1 MVTEHI
7 DHYIIETVVGT
18 GGMAKVYKAF
28 DQKIKRYVAVKMLG
42 EHYTNQDYLY
52 ERFEQEATLI
62 AKLEHHAIVPV
73 YDYGKFEDRPYIV
86 MRLMTGGSLA
96 ERLEQGP
103 LDLEPAAEILG
114 RICSALDK
122 AHANSVIHRD
132 IKPGNILFDDEG
144 VAYLADF
151 GIARFSEMT
160 QSGMVVGSPHYM
172 SPEQA
177 RGNPID
183 HRSDVYQLG
192 VLLFEMLTGT
202 LPFDGESIDSVIY
215 QHVHEPV
222 PLLKSIN
229 PELPKKYQQV
239 VEDALQ
245 KDRDKRIPTAMDLS
259 VRFQELINEDSASR
273 ALAGRKTLF
282 DFESD
287 TLFDHPSNTIRGG
300 STRLLLLLT
309 IVVALLVS
317 LYTVPA
323 FREDER
329 IASGLNAAATLV
341 AQMPA
346 EAQRIQQEGVNQFN
360 RMSGNFTPSPVPT
373 VAPST
378 TPTTVVVVAAV
389 TEEPVAP
396 APTATNTPPLPPPT
410 QSPDTATFTP
420 TPTLT
425 ETPTHTP
432 EPTFTPTPTLPPEGA
447 LVTREEFAELSGGT
461 GIVVFSSYNDE
472 TRSYDLIRTLD
483 NGEDL
488 QLTNANINYYGAD
501 WSPDGSQ
508 IAYFGASSPQEI
520 FVMNADGTNI
530 RQLTDNKF
538 PDEYPDWS
546 PDGSMI
552 VFHSGRGDTFDEYD
566 IYLIETDGRVN
577 SERRLTDN
585 GESYSPSFSP
595 DNRYIAYESFSNGV
609 RQIFIYDL
617 QTEDVV
623 QVTSGNGN
631 FFHPVWSNDPVN
643 PQLAFF
649 SPRDGKNDIF
659 VINPDGTELSKLT
672 NNFEFDAFHPT
683 WTPNDE
689 YIVFHALM
697 DEEVNYNRDLWMIK
711 PNGSG
716 LLRVTDTTRREQEVS
731 LMPPPPP
738 N

>member
-1 MVTEHI
+1 
-7 DHYIIETVVGT
+7 
-18 GGMAKVYKAF
+18 MAKVYKAF
-28 DQKIKRYVAVKMLG
+28 DQRIKRYVAVKMLG

-96 ERLEQGP
+96 EVLEKGP
-103 LDLEPAAEILG
+103 LDPESASEILN

-122 AHANSVIHRD
+122 AHANNVIHRD
-132 IKPGNILFDDEG
+132 IKPGNILFDEEG
-144 VAYLADF
+144 IAYLADF

-229 PELPKKYQQV
+229 PELPKKYQQA

-245 KDRDKRIPTAMDLS
+245 KDRDKRIPTAMDLA
-259 VRFQELINEDSASR
+259 VRFQELINEDSANR
-273 ALAGRKTLF
+273 AFAGRKTLF

-287 TLFDHPSNTIRGG
+287 TLFDHPSNTMRGG

-309 IVVALLVS
+309 IMVALLVS

-323 FREDER
+323 FREDPR
-329 IASGLNAAATLV
+329 IAQGLNSAATLV
-341 AQMPA
+341 SQMPL
-346 EAQRIQQEGVNQFN
+346 EAQRLQAEGVKQFN
-360 RMSGNFTPSPVPT
+360 IRTGQYTPPPPTPVPT
-373 VAPST
+373 DLPS
-378 TPTTVVVVAAV
+378 PTAGVTAIAAVDV
-389 TEEPVAP
+389 TEETPVP
-396 APTATNTPPLPPPT
+396 SETPPPPPPTPLPDTPTATPTDPP
-410 QSPDTATFTP
+410 SP
-420 TPTLT
+420 TPT
-425 ETPTHTP
+425 ETP
-432 EPTFTPTPTLPPEGA
+432 EPTFTPTATLPPEGA
-447 LVTREEFAELSGGT
+447 LISREEFAELSGSSGLY
-461 GIVVFSSYNDE
+461 VFSSYNTD
-472 TRSYDLIRTLD
+472 TSSYDLIRTLD

-488 QLTNANINYYGAD
+488 QLTNANINYYGAS

-520 FVMNADGTNI
+520 FLMNADGTNI

-538 PDEYPDWS
+538 PDEYPAWS
-546 PDGSMI
+546 PDGTKI
-552 VFHSGRGDTFDEYD
+552 AFHSGRGPNFDEYD
-566 IYLIETDGRVN
+566 IFLIESDGRVN
-577 SERRLTDN
+577 SEVQLTDN

-595 DNRYIAYESFSNGV
+595 DGRYIAYESFERGL
-609 RQIFIYDL
+609 RQIFVYDTI
-617 QTEDVV
+617 TEEVS

-631 FFHPVWSNDPVN
+631 FFHPSWSSDIQN
-643 PQLAFF
+643 PKIAFF
-649 SPRDGKNDIF
+649 SERDGKSDIF
-659 VINPDGTELSKLT
+659 IINQDGTELSKVT
-672 NNFEFDAFHPT
+672 TNFEFDAFHPT
-683 WTPNDE
+683 WTANNE

-697 DEEVNYNRDLWMIK
+697 DTVEFNRDLWMVK

-716 LLRVTDTTRREQEVS
+716 LLRITDSTRREQEVS
-731 LMPPPPP
+731 LMPPSA
-738 N
+738 NN